1 VSAFRIQTKQRDLSI
16 SDERAARAPG
26 RNVPA
31 VVPLLREQ
39 QSRGGDEPLGRRW
52 LSTAAH
58 ALRLGDL
65 WTDG

>member
-1 VSAFRIQTKQRDLSI
+1 MWVSAFRIQTKQRDLSI

-39 QSRGGDEPLGRRW
+39 QSRGGDEPLGRWW
-52 LSTAAH
+52 LSTAVH

-65 WTDG
+65 